1 MEKIAREELARRIMT
16 ATNKSDFES
25 ALKEYVLFR
34 LGLPEDTRETN
45 IYLLV
50 LYSVRIKMPDED
62 VKTLESR
69 LATVDC
75 HQTSYI
81 VSKKTLLMMEI
92 ERALGATVSAD
103 DATSATSVE
112 KYAKVLWEALE
123 NGR

>member
-92 ERALGATVSAD
+92 EREYGASITADAACEVS
-103 DATSATSVE
+103 SVE
-112 KYAKVLWEALE
+112 EYAKALWRSKNEKQ
-123 NGR
+123 